1 MTTGDDDLLGPKP
14 LRRSRRL
21 IPVVAIVTPVLL
33 FAGGAA
39 WFIRSY
45 VAPPVF
51 KVPEPLMTAALDTA
65 TPLLPFD
72 QRAASMAPEP
82 AAPPRPVMTLA
93 SASPLSPFSRPP
105 VAPAPPAYGAM
116 TDAEPISG
124 RIPLPTPRPRISTAQ
139 IRGPVPMPRPRPTN

>member
-51 KVPEPLMTAALDTA
+51 KVPEPLMVASLDTA
-65 TPLLPFD
+65 TPILPFD
-72 QRAASMAPEP
+72 CGRRRSPA
-82 AAPPRPVMTLA
+82 AAPPPPAMTLA
-93 SASPLSPFSRPP
+93 SASPASPFSRPP
-105 VAPAPPAYGAM
+105 VAPAPPAPA
-116 TDAEPISG
+116 
-124 RIPLPTPRPRISTAQ
+124 R
-139 IRGPVPMPRPRPTN
+139 